1 MIALGILDIVKQ
13 LALVGGLS
21 MISIILVVSISALIK
36 KFGVVAPLIVVGT
49 LFLLLPIILWNKG
62 LFEEKKLFANSD
74 TLGYY
79 GAVIGGG
86 VTVLGILWTFN
97 YESKKSKEE
106 RRKERKKLKEERR
119 KDSLPILRF
128 TFNPEHIST
137 VDSDIFE
144 PETDT
149 KGIPFYFYDIYIYT
163 RRGASSIQKDPEN
176 SFIEFGTLI
185 IDNEGLGAAVLSDV
199 YLKRNNKGNVCANL
213 NRHPL
218 DRIFVA
224 PGKSTELKMC
234 IISDD
239 FNIGDELKCHFTDL
253 YLNEYCYTIPFK
265 NMELE
270 VSDYKT
276 AINPNNVK
284 ALPRLVGRVD

>member
-21 MISIILVVSISALIK
+21 IISIILVVSISALIK

-79 GAVIGGG
+79 G
-86 VTVLGILWTFN
+86 
-97 YESKKSKEE
+97 SKKSKEE

-284 ALPRLVGRVD
+284 ALPILVGRVD